1 MDGLV
6 SGRGGIVVL
15 RGTPGSGRSRLLAL
29 AGERAADAGLTVLRA
44 TGYSAERDLPL
55 GAARQLFES
64 RVVRAQPDE
73 RRRLLSGPAAL
84 AAPLLDPRPD
94 DPVDVESSSALLHGL
109 YHVCGR
115 LGGSGPVVLLLDDAP
130 AMDEDTL
137 LLLAY
142 LGRRLDELPLL
153 LLLSADADTDLPVTL
168 ESVIH
173 HARSTQVLLGPL
185 GREDSAA
192 WLRDTAFPEAP
203 DDFCDACYDA
213 TLGDRQLLPLLARD
227 LAKQRTPRASYVER
241 RRRRRSRAGCGCG
254 WCRRGRPRSTWRR
267 RWP

>member
-1 MDGLV
+1 MDALV

-29 AGERAADAGLTVLRA
+29 AGERATGAGLTVLRA
-44 TGYSAERDLPL
+44 SGYSAERDLPL

-73 RRRLLSGPAAL
+73 RRRLLLGPAAL
-84 AAPLLDPRPD
+84 AAPLLDPRAD

-142 LGRRLDELPLL
+142 LARRLDELPLL
-153 LLLSADADTDLPVTL
+153 LLLSADADTDLPVTSSRAYPPCAL
-168 ESVIH
+168 P
-173 HARSTQVLLGPL
+173 ARSPRPARAPRTARPGFTTRPSPRRPTTSARACCDAPL
-185 GREDSAA
+185 GGPRSAPA
-192 WLRDTAFPEAP
+192 ASWLAISPEAAP
-203 DDFCDACYDA
+203 
-213 TLGDRQLLPLLARD
+213 R
-227 LAKQRTPRASYVER
+227 PRA
-241 RRRRRSRAGCGCG
+241 
-254 WCRRGRPRSTWRR
+254 
-267 RWP
+267 